1 MYVCFQALESLFLPS
16 AVCDLISVLNFTSV
30 SQYDEN
36 VKDLFSSAYL
46 QHLNVNQIHVVV
58 RRCSSPNVTEETTYF
73 IPRNPV
79 VDAGTNTD
87 PPVVCCPLLRRF
99 CPCPPR
105 GLLASLVTKSKW
117 GIVSSSGSGLR
128 CVVFISSLMF
138 ASSSVLLTA
147 VLFGAVWSI
156 TEDECL
162 PGGNLFG
169 VTTLFICALISGKLV
184 ALLRLPRLPP
194 FPPLLGK
201 TLSFADFISNHSC
214 SVTMQKQF

>member
-1 MYVCFQALESLFLPS
+1 MLCHLAEQFVHPQCEHWPALLHVVIL
-16 AVCDLISVLNFTSV
+16 LL
-30 SQYDEN
+30 
-36 VKDLFSSAYL
+36 K
-46 QHLNVNQIHVVV
+46 HLNVNQIQVVV

-105 GLLASLVTKSKW
+105 GFLASLITKGKKGGWFVLQSTFVVCFHPRMCKNCRSW
-117 GIVSSSGSGLR
+117 VYSSYWTTWEMQPHN
-128 CVVFISSLMF
+128 SLF
-138 ASSSVLLTA
+138 SLVLLA
-147 VLFGAVWSI
+147 VVLFGVVWSI

-169 VTTLFICALISGKLV
+169 ITILFICAVVGGKLV
-184 ALLRLPRLPP
+184 SLIRLPKLPP

-201 TLSFADFISNHSC
+201 TENLVLWLFM
-214 SVTMQKQF
+214 VTLAC